1 MEKES
6 AAPAED
12 EPAAPMDDDEEDEL
26 GGFALSPPE
35 AQERSR
41 LLKEK
46 QEAKKEAKNEEQ
58 EAKKEAKKPKLKPIK
73 WTQPLEK
80 DLKVAKGNWEDEVL
94 A

>member
-41 LLKEK
+41 LLKE
-46 QEAKKEAKNEEQ
+46 EQ
-58 EAKKEAKKPKLKPIK
+58 EAKKEANKPKLKPIK